1 MGGRKA
7 VVYINFFDC
16 ARILEIFI
24 SELDSKRYRQ
34 GKGYLQTRSSSIVN
48 MAKDREVNPVRK
60 NCELSLSAIERFR
73 EMIYQHYRERGRIL
87 PWRLTRDPY
96 KILVSE
102 LMLQQTQAERV
113 VAKYESFLR
122 EFPNFAALSRAR
134 LQNVLGMWHGLG
146 YNRRALALKRT
157 AEIVD
162 TKFGGM
168 LPSDYAAL
176 VELPGVGRTTAC
188 AIRAFAF
195 DAPEVFIETN
205 IRAVFIHFFFVDG
218 EGVKDDEIY
227 PLVECTLDRP
237 NPRAWYYALMDY
249 GVMLK
254 KRYKN
259 PSRQSAHHK
268 RQAPFKHS
276 NRQLRGQILAL
287 IVTHPGMTE
296 TELLRRLNADS
307 ELILRN
313 LKKLEEEGFFKREQS
328 KFIIS

>member
-1 MGGRKA
+1 M
-7 VVYINFFDC
+7 V
-16 ARILEIFI
+16 
-24 SELDSKRYRQ
+24 
-34 GKGYLQTRSSSIVN
+34 
-48 MAKDREVNPVRK
+48 KDNEMNPVRK
-60 NCELSLSAIERFR
+60 NCDLSASEIERFR
-73 EMIYQHYRERGRIL
+73 EVIYKHYQKQGRIL
-87 PWRLTRDPY
+87 PWRLTCDPY

-102 LMLQQTQAERV
+102 LMLQQTQAGRV
-113 VAKYESFLR
+113 GAKYESFLR

-313 LKKLEEEGFFKREQS
+313 LKKLEEEGFFKREQC
-328 KFIIS
+328 KFVIG

>member
-1 MGGRKA
+1 MVKG
-7 VVYINFFDC
+7 
-16 ARILEIFI
+16 
-24 SELDSKRYRQ
+24 SEMNQ
-34 GKGYLQTRSSSIVN
+34 
-48 MAKDREVNPVRK
+48 VRK
-60 NCELSLSAIERFR
+60 NCDLSASGIERFR
-73 EMIYQHYRERGRIL
+73 ELIYQHYRTQGRIL

-102 LMLQQTQAERV
+102 LMLQQTQVERV

-122 EFPNFAALSRAR
+122 DFPNFAALSRAR
-134 LQNVLGMWHGLG
+134 LQNVLEMWHGLG
-146 YNRRALALKRT
+146 YNKRALALKRT
-157 AEIVD
+157 AQIVD
-162 TKFGGM
+162 TKFDGM

-205 IRAVFIHFFFVDG
+205 IRAVFIHFFFADA
-218 EGVKDDEIY
+218 EGVKDAEIY
-227 PLVECTLDRP
+227 PFVECTLDRS
-237 NPRAWYYALMDY
+237 NPRTWYYALMDY

-254 KRYKN
+254 KEYTN
-259 PSRQSAHHK
+259 PSRQSAHHR

-287 IVTHPGMTE
+287 IVAHADMTE
-296 TELLRRLNADS
+296 TELLRRLNVDS

-313 LKKLEEEGFFKREQS
+313 LKNLEEEGFFKREQS
-328 KFIIS
+328 KFVIG